1 MSSRNLLLIFNIAII
16 YKFIVDTKQV
26 KCYNEGM
33 NTKQKIE
40 ALRQKAN
47 DYEMMILLRE
57 QGWTL
62 ERIAEKFGVSKQ
74 HISKLV
80 IGVKKNGKQAQK

>member
-1 MSSRNLLLIFNIAII
+1 MSSPSLLPIFNIAII
-16 YKFIVDTKQV
+16 YKLLLDDKRI
-26 KCYNEGM
+26 KCYNEDM
-33 NTKQKIE
+33 DTKQKIE

-62 ERIAEKFGVSKQ
+62 ERIVEKFGVSKQ
-74 HISKLV
+74 HVGKLV
-80 IGVKKNGKQAQK
+80 IGVKKNGKKAQQ